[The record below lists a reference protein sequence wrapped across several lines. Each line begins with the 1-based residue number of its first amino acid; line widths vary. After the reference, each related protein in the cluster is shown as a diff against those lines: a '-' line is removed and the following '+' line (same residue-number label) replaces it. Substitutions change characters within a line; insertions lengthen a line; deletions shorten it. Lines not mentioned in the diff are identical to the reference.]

1 MSMTNTID
9 IVSLDSGLS
18 LKGIVN
24 MGNALDAY
32 LNFYKLPSLDK
43 LSYKN

>member
-1 MSMTNTID
+1 MNMNNTVD
-9 IVSLDSGLS
+9 IVSDSGLT

-43 LSYKN
+43 LTYKN